1 MQYSGVKVKIINIYM
16 IENEIRSYIKF
27 FNYYIRIVDIGKCM
41 VMYLRYIE
49 MLYICIYVRECF
61 YKY

>member
-1 MQYSGVKVKIINIYM
+1 M
-16 IENEIRSYIKF
+16 IENEIRNYIKF
-27 FNYYIRIVDIGKCM
+27 FNFYIRIVDIGKCM

-49 MLYICIYVRECF
+49 MLYICIYVRKCF